1 MNLPSQGE
9 IVGLLTR
16 CVVPLFILFNIVGW
30 LGLRQR
36 EANRAHPALTEQ
48 NLSDLGRALWAA
60 WLAGVLG
67 GLIVLSA
74 IFRIWAPLL
83 QNTTITFRAVGV
95 AGVIGAVLGVARGVL
110 PVLRRFRTRS
120 AVTQRRILSAL
131 VICAVAAS
139 LASGMLYYNSQSL
152 LRSVIASAF
161 ACMCF
166 GYVVSLVFQL

>member
-1 MNLPSQGE
+1 MNLLSQGE

-16 CVVPLFILFNIVGW
+16 WVVPLFILFNIVGW

-36 EANRAHPALTEQ
+36 ETNRAHPPLTEQ

-67 GLIVLSA
+67 GLIVLCA
-74 IFRIWAPLL
+74 MFRFWPRLL
-83 QNTTITFRAVGV
+83 QKNAITFRTIVV
-95 AGVIGAVLGVARGVL
+95 AGVIGAALGLARGVL
-110 PVLRRFRTRS
+110 PTLQSFRARS
-120 AVTQRRILSAL
+120 AVIQRRILSAL

-139 LASGMLYYNSQSL
+139 LASGVLYYNSQSL

-161 ACMCF
+161 ACMLF